1 MYVILG
7 ILYESY
13 VHPVTVL
20 STLFPAVVGGLMT
33 LWLFNSTLSLYSSHR
48 IVPVDGYREE
58 ERDHD
63 RGLCAPS
70 SR

>member
-33 LWLFNSTLSLYSSHR
+33 LWLFNSHTVTLLSHR
-48 IVPVDGYREE
+48 TVPLDGYCEE

-63 RGLCAPS
+63 CGLRPS
-70 SR
+70 SSR